1 MFNAF
6 KMAFGTTLG
15 ITAAAVV
22 IAKITKIVTE
32 ALEEE

>member
-15 ITAAAVV
+15 ITAAVVV
-22 IAKITKIVTE
+22 ITKITKIVTE
-32 ALEEE
+32 VMEEE

>member
-6 KMAFGTTLG
+6 KMAFGITLG
-15 ITAAAVV
+15 ISAAVVV

-32 ALEEE
+32 AKEEE

>member
-15 ITAAAVV
+15 INAAVVV